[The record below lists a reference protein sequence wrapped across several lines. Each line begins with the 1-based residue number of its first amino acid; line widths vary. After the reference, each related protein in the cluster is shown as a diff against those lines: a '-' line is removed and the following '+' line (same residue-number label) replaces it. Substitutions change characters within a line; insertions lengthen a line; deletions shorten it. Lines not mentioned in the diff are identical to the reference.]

1 LKGRDEVDATTAM
14 RWRILQLAD
23 SAFPTGAFAH
33 SGGLEAA
40 VHFGEVSTA
49 ARLEAYVRD
58 HLWNVGNTSLP
69 FVADA
74 HQRPFALPSLDVMCD
89 ATLTNH
95 VANRASRAQGRA
107 FVTTCK
113 NVFGGPSI
121 QDLASRV
128 RQAPSHLA
136 PAFGAVLRALD
147 IPRAETRFLFGF
159 VAMRGVLS
167 AAVRIGAVGP
177 HEAQRMQR
185 DLGPILD
192 EVLEASEN
200 LRPIDA
206 ATTAPIADLVAAAH
220 DRIYSRLFQ
229 S

>member
-1 LKGRDEVDATTAM
+1 LKETDVTMAI

-23 SAFPTGAFAH
+23 SAFPTGGFAH
-33 SGGLEAA
+33 SSGLEAA

-49 ARLEAYVRD
+49 TGLEAYVRN

-69 FVADA
+69 FVTDA
-74 HQRPFALPSLDVMCD
+74 HERPLSLPNLDVMYD

-107 FVTTCK
+107 FVATCK
-113 NVFGGPSI
+113 NVFGGSSI
-121 QDLASRV
+121 DDLATRV

-147 IPRAETRFLFGF
+147 VPRADARYLFAF
-159 VAMRGVLS
+159 VSMRGVLS

-185 DLGPILD
+185 DLGPTLD
-192 EVLEASEN
+192 EVLEANES
-200 LRPIDA
+200 LRPFDA
-206 ATTAPIADLVAAAH
+206 ATTAPIADLVAGAH